1 MRSDYETMR
10 EIINGFSDPDGRPTS
25 DGLAAWRAR
34 RPLKLAV
41 PHMLDPQA
49 DEPYPYDLRTTF
61 ARRSSTTDYAPEPL
75 DAEPLLASVQAALAE
90 EAEAWGEEAD
100 VVGDSVPNAPGIPV
114 VTAVPPASGVL
125 PMTVL

>member
-75 DAEPLLASVQAALAE
+75 DAEPLLASVQAALVEDAG
-90 EAEAWGEEAD
+90 AWEDDA
-100 VVGDSVPNAPGIPV
+100 
-114 VTAVPPASGVL
+114 TPPDLSL
-125 PMTVL
+125 IHI